1 MMPNRKVSFSQY
13 QMWKDCPH
21 RWKLTYI
28 DKLSTYKPSTAAMFG
43 TVMHEVL
50 QEYVKTIYEESIVEA
65 NKLDLNEMLQSGIRD
80 NYKKLITEN
89 KDVHFSNDKELK
101 EYYSDGVHI
110 LNWFK
115 AHRADFFQKKDY
127 ELIGI
132 EFPINMV
139 PLETHPTVKLVGF
152 LDLVIKNTK
161 TGEIY
166 IYDFKTST
174 NGWNKYAKADKVK
187 TSQLVLYKTYYAK
200 QYGVSPEEINVE
212 YLILRRK
219 IMENAEYEAMKQ
231 RVQRFEPSNGKV
243 SQNNIKKEI
252 SEFITSNFTE
262 DGEYQLNVIYPAEG
276 GNNYNNCKYCDFNN
290 KEELCPKEKRNIMP
304 F

>member
-1 MMPNRKVSFSQY
+1 
-13 QMWKDCPH
+13 MWKVCPH
-21 RWKLTYI
+21 RWKLNYI
-28 DKLSTYKPSTAAMFG
+28 DKHYTYQPSTAALFG

-50 QEYVKTIYEESIVEA
+50 QEYVKNIYEKSIVEA
-65 NKLDLNEMLQSGIRD
+65 NKLDLDEMLHTGIRSE
-80 NYKKLITEN
+80 YKKLLEEANGI
-89 KDVHFSNDKELK
+89 HFSNDKELK
-101 EYYSDGVHI
+101 EYYSDGVQI
-110 LNWFK
+110 LQWFK
-115 AHRADFFQKKDY
+115 AHRSDFFQKKDY
-127 ELIGI
+127 ELVGI
-132 EFPINMV
+132 EVPINIV

-161 TGEIY
+161 TGDIY

-174 NGWNKYAKADKVK
+174 NGWNKYAKTDKVK
-187 TSQLVLYKTYYAK
+187 TSQLLLYKTYYAK
-200 QYGVSPEEINVE
+200 QYDVSPEQIHIE

-252 SEFITSNFTE
+252 AEFITTNFTE
-262 DGEYQLNVIYPAEG
+262 EGEYRLDVIQIPEAGRDYS
-276 GNNYNNCKYCDFNN
+276 NCKYCEFNN
-290 KEELCPKEKRNIMP
+290 KEELCPKEKRNTLP

>member
-1 MMPNRKVSFSQY
+1 MSNRKISFSQY
-13 QMWKDCPH
+13 QMWKGCPH

-28 DKLSTYKPSTAAMFG
+28 DKISGFKQSTAALFG

-50 QEYVKTIYEESIVEA
+50 QEYVKTIYDKSINEA
-65 NKLDLNEMLQSGIRD
+65 NQLQLDEMLKNGLRD
-80 NYKKLITEN
+80 NYKKLLEESKGN
-89 KDVHFSNDKELK
+89 HFSNQKELS
-101 EYYSDGVHI
+101 EYYNDGVQI
-110 LNWFK
+110 LQWFK
-115 AHRADFFQKKDY
+115 SHRADFFMKKDY

-132 EFPINMV
+132 ETPINII
-139 PLETHPTVKLVGF
+139 PLETHPTIRLVGF

-174 NGWNKYAKADKVK
+174 NGWTKYAKNDKTK

-200 QYGVSPEEINVE
+200 QYGINPDDIHVE
-212 YLILRRK
+212 YLILKRK
-219 IMENAEYEAMKQ
+219 IDEDAEYEAMKK

-243 SQNNIKKEI
+243 SQNYIKKEV
-252 SEFITSNFTE
+252 ENFITTNFTE
-262 DGEYQLNVIYPAEG
+262 QGEYKLDVIHTPEAGRDYS
-276 GNNYNNCKYCDFNN
+276 NCKYCDFNTF
-290 KEELCPKEKRNIMP
+290 EQFCPKEKRNTLP

>member
-1 MMPNRKVSFSQY
+1 MANRKVSFSQY
-13 QMWKDCPH
+13 QMWKVCPH
-21 RWKLTYI
+21 RWKLNYI
-28 DKLSTYKPSTAAMFG
+28 DKHYTYTPSTAALFG

-50 QEYVKTIYEESIVEA
+50 QEYVKNIYEKSIVEA
-65 NKLDLNEMLQSGIRD
+65 NKLDLDEMLHNGIRSE
-80 NYKKLITEN
+80 YKKLLTEN
-89 KDVHFSNDKELK
+89 KEIHFSSDKELK
-101 EYYSDGVHI
+101 EYYSDGVQI
-110 LNWFK
+110 LQWFK

-127 ELIGI
+127 ELVGI
-132 EFPINMV
+132 EVPINIL
-139 PLETHPTVKLVGF
+139 PLESHPTVRLVGF

-161 TGEIY
+161 TGDIY

-174 NGWNKYAKADKVK
+174 NGWNKYAKTDKVK
-187 TSQLVLYKTYYAK
+187 TSQLILYKTYYAK
-200 QYGVSPEEINVE
+200 QYDVSPEQIHIE

-252 SEFITSNFTE
+252 AEFITTNFTE
-262 DGEYQLNVIYPAEG
+262 EGEYKLEVIQPAEAG
-276 GNNYNNCKYCDFNN
+276 RDYSNCKYCEFNN
-290 KEELCPKEKRNIMP
+290 KEELCPKEKRNTLP

>member
-1 MMPNRKVSFSQY
+1 MPNRKVSFSQY

-28 DKLSTYKPSTAAMFG
+28 DKLATYQPSTAALFG

-50 QEYVKTIYEESIVEA
+50 QEYVKTIYEKSIVEA
-65 NKLDLNEMLQSGIRD
+65 NKLDLNEMLQAGIR
-80 NYKKLITEN
+80 NEYKKLLTEN
-89 KDVHFSNDKELK
+89 KDVHFSTDKELK
-101 EYYSDGVHI
+101 EYYSDGVQI

-115 AHRADFFQKKDY
+115 AHRADYFQKKDY
-127 ELIGI
+127 ELVGI
-132 EFPINMV
+132 ELPINIV

-174 NGWNKYAKADKVK
+174 NGWNKYTKADKVK

-200 QYGVSPEEINVE
+200 QYGISPEEINVE

-219 IMENAEYEAMKQ
+219 IMEDAEYEAMKQ

-252 SEFITSNFTE
+252 AEFITTNFTE
-262 DGEYQLNVIYPAEG
+262 EGDYKLNVIQPAEG
-276 GNNYNNCKYCDFNN
+276 GNNYSNCKYCDFNSN
-290 KEELCPKEKRNIMP
+290 EELCPKEKRNIMP

>member
-1 MMPNRKVSFSQY
+1 MPNRKVSFSQY
-13 QMWKDCPH
+13 QIWKGCPY
-21 RWKLTYI
+21 RWKLAYI
-28 DKLSTYKPSTAAMFG
+28 DKLATYQPSTAALFG
-43 TVMHEVL
+43 TAMHEVL
-50 QEYVKTIYEESIVEA
+50 QEYVKAIYEKSIVEA
-65 NKLDLNEMLQSGIRD
+65 NKLELNEMLQNGIRD
-80 NYKKLITEN
+80 GYKKLLTEN

-101 EYYSDGVHI
+101 EYYSDGVQI

-115 AHRADFFQKKDY
+115 AHRADYFQKKDY
-127 ELIGI
+127 ELVGI
-132 EFPINMV
+132 ELPINIV

-152 LDLVIKNTK
+152 LDLVIRNTK

-219 IMENAEYEAMKQ
+219 IMEDAEYEAMKQ

-252 SEFITSNFTE
+252 AEFITTNFTE
-262 DGEYQLNVIYPAEG
+262 EGEYKLNVIYPAEG
-276 GNNYNNCKYCDFNN
+276 GNNYSNCKYCEFNN
-290 KEELCPKEKRNIMP
+290 NEELCPKEKRNIMP

>member
-1 MMPNRKVSFSQY
+1 MTNRKVSFSQY
-13 QMWKDCPH
+13 QMWKVCPH
-21 RWKLTYI
+21 RWKLNYI
-28 DKLSTYKPSTAAMFG
+28 DKHYSYTPSTAALFG
-43 TVMHEVL
+43 TVMHAVL
-50 QEYVKTIYEESIVEA
+50 QEYVKNIYEKSIVEA
-65 NKLDLNEMLQSGIRD
+65 NKLDLDEMLHTGIRSE
-80 NYKKLITEN
+80 YKKLLTEN
-89 KDVHFSNDKELK
+89 NEIHFSSDRELK
-101 EYYSDGVHI
+101 EYYSDGVQI

-127 ELIGI
+127 ELVGI
-132 EFPINMV
+132 EVPINIV

-161 TGEIY
+161 TGDIY

-174 NGWNKYAKADKVK
+174 NGWNKWAKADKVK
-187 TSQLVLYKTYYAK
+187 TSQLLLYKTYYAK
-200 QYGVSPEEINVE
+200 QYDVSPEQIHIE

-219 IMENAEYEAMKQ
+219 IIEDAEYEAMKQ

-252 SEFITSNFTE
+252 AEFITTNFTE
-262 DGEYQLNVIYPAEG
+262 EGEYRLDVIQTPESGRDYS
-276 GNNYNNCKYCDFNN
+276 NCKYCEFNN
-290 KEELCPKEKRNIMP
+290 KEELCPKEKRNTLP

>member
-1 MMPNRKVSFSQY
+1 
-13 QMWKDCPH
+13 MWKDCPH

>member
-1 MMPNRKVSFSQY
+1 MPNRKVSFSQY
-13 QMWKDCPH
+13 QMWKVCPH
-21 RWKLTYI
+21 KWKLTYI
-28 DKLSTYKPSTAAMFG
+28 DKISGYKQSAAALFG

-50 QEYVKTIYEESIVEA
+50 QEYVKTIYEKSIVEA
-65 NKLDLNEMLQSGIRD
+65 NKLELNEMLQSGIR
-80 NYKKLITEN
+80 NEYKKLLEEAKGN
-89 KDVHFSNDKELK
+89 HFSNEKELK
-101 EYYSDGVHI
+101 EYYSDGVQI

-127 ELIGI
+127 ELVGI
-132 EFPINMV
+132 ELPINIV
-139 PLETHPTVKLVGF
+139 PLESHPTVKLVGF

-219 IMENAEYEAMKQ
+219 IIEDAEYYAMKQ
-231 RVQRFEPSNGKV
+231 RVQRFEPSIGKV

-252 SEFITSNFTE
+252 TEFITSNFTE
-262 DGEYQLNVIYPAEG
+262 EGEYRLDVIHTPEAGRDYC
-276 GNNYNNCKYCDFNN
+276 NCKYCDFNT
-290 KEELCPKEKRNIMP
+290 LDQYCPKEKRNIMP

>member
-1 MMPNRKVSFSQY
+1 MANRKVSFSQY
-13 QMWKDCPH
+13 QMWKVCPH
-21 RWKLTYI
+21 RWKLNYI
-28 DKLSTYKPSTAAMFG
+28 DKHYTYQPSTAALFG

-50 QEYVKTIYEESIVEA
+50 QEYVKNIYEKSIVEA
-65 NKLDLNEMLQSGIRD
+65 NKLDLDEMLHNGIRSE
-80 NYKKLITEN
+80 YKKLLTEN
-89 KDVHFSNDKELK
+89 NEIHFSSDKELK
-101 EYYSDGVHI
+101 EYYSDGVQI
-110 LNWFK
+110 LQWFK

-127 ELIGI
+127 ELVGI
-132 EFPINMV
+132 EVPINIV

-161 TGEIY
+161 TGDIY

-174 NGWNKYAKADKVK
+174 NGWNKYAKTDKVK
-187 TSQLVLYKTYYAK
+187 TSQLLLYKTYYAK
-200 QYGVSPEEINVE
+200 QYDVSPEQIHIE

-252 SEFITSNFTE
+252 AEFITTNFTE
-262 DGEYQLNVIYPAEG
+262 EGEYRLDVIQTPESGRDYS
-276 GNNYNNCKYCDFNN
+276 NCKYCEFNKN
-290 KEELCPKEKRNIMP
+290 EELCPKEERNTLP

>member
-1 MMPNRKVSFSQY
+1 MSSKKISFSQY
-13 QMWKDCPH
+13 QMWKVCPH

-28 DKLSTYKPSTAAMFG
+28 DKLGSYRPSTAALFG

-50 QEYVKTIYEESIVEA
+50 QEYVKTIYEKSIVEA
-65 NKLDLNEMLQSGIRD
+65 NKLELDDMLNNGIRKE
-80 NYKKLITEN
+80 YKKLLTEN
-89 KDVHFSNDKELK
+89 KDIHFSTDRELK
-101 EYYSDGVHI
+101 EYYSDGVQI

-127 ELIGI
+127 ELVGI
-132 EFPINMV
+132 EVPINIL
-139 PLETHPTVKLVGF
+139 PLESHPTVKLVGF

-161 TGEIY
+161 TGDIY

-174 NGWNKYAKADKVK
+174 NGWNKWAKGDKVK
-187 TSQLVLYKTYYAK
+187 TSQLVIYKTYYAK
-200 QYGVSPEEINVE
+200 QYNISPEQIHIE

-219 IMENAEYEAMKQ
+219 IIEDAEYEAMKQ

-252 SEFITSNFTE
+252 EEFITTNYTE
-262 DGEYQLNVIYPAEG
+262 EGEYKLNVIQTPEG
-276 GNNYNNCKYCDFNN
+276 GRDYSNCKYCEFND
-290 KEELCPKEKRNIMP
+290 KEELCPIEKRNIMP

>member
-1 MMPNRKVSFSQY
+1 MTNRKISFSQY
-13 QMWKDCPH
+13 QMWKVCPH

-28 DKLSTYKPSTAAMFG
+28 DKLGSYQPSTAALFG

-50 QEYVKTIYEESIVEA
+50 QEYVKTIYEKSIVEA
-65 NKLDLNEMLQSGIRD
+65 NKIELNEMLQDSIR
-80 NYKKLITEN
+80 NEYKKLLTEN
-89 KDVHFSNDKELK
+89 KDIHFSSDRELK
-101 EYYSDGVHI
+101 EYYNDGVQI

-127 ELIGI
+127 ELVGI
-132 EFPINMV
+132 ELPINIF
-139 PLETHPTVKLVGF
+139 PLESHPTVKLVGF
-152 LDLVIKNTK
+152 LDLVLRNTK
-161 TGEIY
+161 TGDIY

-174 NGWNKYAKADKVK
+174 NGWNKWAKGDKVK
-187 TSQLVLYKTYYAK
+187 TSQLVIYKTYYAK
-200 QYGVSPEEINVE
+200 QYDVSPEQIHIE

-219 IMENAEYEAMKQ
+219 IIEDAEYEAMKQ

-252 SEFITSNFTE
+252 EDFITTNFTE
-262 DGEYQLNVIYPAEG
+262 EGEYKFDVIQTPEG
-276 GNNYNNCKYCDFNN
+276 GNNYSNCKYCEFNN
-290 KEELCPKEKRNIMP
+290 NEELCPVEKRNIMP